1 MGTAMSLSFDQYALG
16 VDTMDDMH
24 HEYLMLFESLIS
36 SDDRDFIHIFDIY
49 LDHVR
54 RHFTNENILM
64 EKSGFPAT
72 DIHQG
77 EHSNVLERLEE
88 LYAMANNNQIIM
100 VRTWMER
107 NMPVWFISHLRS
119 MDNALANHLKTTGI
133 TSNEGL

>member
-1 MGTAMSLSFDQYALG
+1 MSLSFDQYALG

>member
-1 MGTAMSLSFDQYALG
+1 MSLSFDQYALG

-24 HEYLMLFESLIS
+24 HEYLMLFDSLIS
-36 SDDRDFIHIFDIY
+36 SDDRDFIHVFDIY

-72 DIHQG
+72 EIHQG
-77 EHSNVLERLEE
+77 EHSSVLERLEE

-107 NMPVWFISHLRS
+107 NMPEWFISHLRS
-119 MDNALANHLKTTGI
+119 MDNALAKHLKITGI
-133 TSNEGL
+133 TSDEGL